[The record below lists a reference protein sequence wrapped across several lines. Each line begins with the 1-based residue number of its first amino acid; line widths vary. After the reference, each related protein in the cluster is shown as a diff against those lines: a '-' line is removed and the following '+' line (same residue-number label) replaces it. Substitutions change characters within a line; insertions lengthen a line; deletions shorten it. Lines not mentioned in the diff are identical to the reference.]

1 MSVETFSVS
10 EILKTMSELCLCYH
24 LLIDVCYVQVY
35 YILDK
40 YAYIYEHLLA
50 VPVIKGR
57 KTQKEKFAGADFT
70 TTVEAYIS
78 ASGRGIQVITL

>member
-1 MSVETFSVS
+1 MPSYGGSVLDSLKAFILSVCK
-10 EILKTMSELCLCYH
+10 LADV
-24 LLIDVCYVQVY
+24 LLVQVY
-35 YILDK
+35 YILDR

-50 VPVIKGR
+50 VPVIKGK

-78 ASGRGIQVITL
+78 ASGRGIQV

>member
-1 MSVETFSVS
+1 M
-10 EILKTMSELCLCYH
+10 CYH
-24 LLIDVCYVQVY
+24 IVIGVCCVQVY

-70 TTVEAYIS
+70 TTVEAYVS
-78 ASGRGIQVITL
+78 ASGRGIQVMALLRDKAVLPPT

>member
-1 MSVETFSVS
+1 
-10 EILKTMSELCLCYH
+10 
-24 LLIDVCYVQVY
+24 VQVY
-35 YILDK
+35 YILDR

-78 ASGRGIQVITL
+78 ASGRGIQVDSSLVTSSMILSAECDTSNIIITSISIVLCQFG

>member
-1 MSVETFSVS
+1 MCSICELTGVS
-10 EILKTMSELCLCYH
+10 L
-24 LLIDVCYVQVY
+24 VQVY
-35 YILDK
+35 YILDR
-40 YAYIYEHLLA
+40 YAHIYEHLLA

-78 ASGRGIQVITL
+78 ASGRGIQV